1 MIPVAYPK
9 GDYEALTSEIDAAI
23 RRVFESGRYILGQE
37 VEAFEQEFAAY
48 IGAKYAV
55 GVGSGTDAIALS
67 LLALGVGP
75 GDEVITTPLTAVYTS
90 LAISMTGATPVFV
103 DIDPDTYNLDPSL
116 VSRKLTSKTKAIV
129 PVHLYGHPVDMDPLL
144 ELARERALPVVEDA
158 SQAHG
163 ASYHGCKVG
172 SLGTA
177 GCFSLY
183 PTKNLGACGDAGIV
197 TTDSAELFGRLR
209 LLRNGGQADRYHH
222 VIRGRNSRLD
232 ELQAAMLRVKLR
244 HLDAWNALRRQA
256 AAIYRIEL
264 SGHPLQVPMEKDYA
278 YHVYHLYVVRA
289 RERESLRDRLK
300 ESGVLSEIHYPR
312 LVPFHEAYS
321 PNGVSSGDLPVAT
334 QVVDQILSLPMF
346 PSLSEKSIR
355 SIGRAIRK
363 FYSGSS
369 SETIRASG
377 S

>member
-1 MIPVAYPK
+1 MMIPVAYPK

-116 VSRKLTSKTKAIV
+116 VSKKLTSRTKAIV

-163 ASYHGCKVG
+163 ASYHGRKAG
-172 SLGTA
+172 SLGAA

-183 PTKNLGACGDAGIV
+183 PTKN
-197 TTDSAELFGRLR
+197 
-209 LLRNGGQADRYHH
+209 
-222 VIRGRNSRLD
+222 
-232 ELQAAMLRVKLR
+232 
-244 HLDAWNALRRQA
+244 
-256 AAIYRIEL
+256 
-264 SGHPLQVPMEKDYA
+264 
-278 YHVYHLYVVRA
+278 
-289 RERESLRDRLK
+289 
-300 ESGVLSEIHYPR
+300 
-312 LVPFHEAYS
+312 
-321 PNGVSSGDLPVAT
+321 
-334 QVVDQILSLPMF
+334 
-346 PSLSEKSIR
+346 
-355 SIGRAIRK
+355 
-363 FYSGSS
+363 
-369 SETIRASG
+369 
-377 S
+377 